1 MHSTTINDRHLSSH
15 HTERPGRMES
25 VWVAA
30 DVGFFR
36 HLVEQQLE
44 GANGTLWS
52 RVMSRKAFANA

>member
-1 MHSTTINDRHLSSH
+1 
-15 HTERPGRMES
+15 MES

-52 RVMSRKAFANA
+52 WVMSRKALANA